1 VEKIMPKTLINC
13 PKCKQPVQ
21 AEIRQL
27 FDMNEDPT
35 AKQMLL
41 SGAVNLIQC
50 PLCGF
55 NGNLA
60 TPIVYHDPEKEL
72 LLTFIPPE
80 IGLPQNEQEKIIG
93 SNINQIINKLPQ
105 EKRKAYLLQP
115 QASLTFQGMIERI
128 LEKDGITREMIQAQQ
143 QRLNII
149 QQLLSASKD
158 ARSEI
163 VKQEQKLFDAQ
174 LFGILDRLVQ
184 TAAAGNDQQAVEQLT
199 DIQKF
204 LMETTEFGKQVSKQV
219 EEVQA
224 AVESLKAVEKDL
236 TREKLLDIV
245 IKAPNE
251 TRLRALVSLTRPG
264 MDYQF
269 FQLLSEHIDRARGDG
284 RNRLVSLREQLL
296 NITSELDKQVENRI
310 YLARELLNKI
320 LSEENISEAAI
331 KNLPGIDEY
340 FLQEL
345 NLAMSEAKKLQDKT
359 KEEKL
364 ELVINTIHQ
373 ASTASQAIAF
383 IEALVEA
390 PDEGSRIK
398 IIEENKD
405 LINQE
410 FMNTLSSIVYQVQSG
425 DDQGAAEEFRD
436 IHRLI
441 LRYSM
446 QKNLGATS

>member
-1 VEKIMPKTLINC
+1 MPKTLINC
-13 PKCKQPVQ
+13 PKCKQPIH

-27 FDMNEDPT
+27 FDTNEDPT
-35 AKQMLL
+35 AKQLLL
-41 SGAVNLIQC
+41 SGAVNVIQC

-72 LLTFIPPE
+72 LLTYVPPE
-80 IGLPQNEQEKIIG
+80 IGLPQNEQEKFIG
-93 SNINQIINKLPQ
+93 SNINKIINKLPQ

-115 QASLTFQGMIERI
+115 QANLTFQGLIERI

-149 QQLLSASKD
+149 QRLLSASKD
-158 ARSEI
+158 ARAEI
-163 VKQEQKLFDAQ
+163 VKQEEKFVDAQ

-184 TAAAGNDQQAVEQLT
+184 TAEAGNDQQAVEQLT
-199 DIQKF
+199 DMQKF
-204 LMETTEFGKQVSKQV
+204 LMESTEFGKQISKQV

-224 AVESLKAVEKDL
+224 AVESLKTVEKDL

-251 TRLRALVSLTRPG
+251 IRLRALVSLTRPG
-264 MDYQF
+264 MDYEF
-269 FQLLSEHIDRARGDG
+269 FQILSERIDRARGDG

-296 NITSELDKQVENRI
+296 NITSELDKQVENRVHA
-310 YLARELLNKI
+310 ARALLNKI
-320 LSEENISEAAI
+320 LAEENISDATV
-331 KNLPGIDEY
+331 KNLPAIDEF

-345 NLAMSEAKKLQDKT
+345 NFAISEAKKLQDKT

-364 ELVINTIHQ
+364 QLIVNTIHQ

-383 IEALVEA
+383 IEALIQE
-390 PDEGSRIK
+390 PDESSRIK

-405 LINQE
+405 LINQD
-410 FMNTLSSIVYQVQSG
+410 FMETLSTILYQVQSG
-425 DDQGAAEEFRD
+425 DDPNAAEQFKE

-441 LRYSM
+441 LRFSM
-446 QKNLGATS
+446 QRNMEGAS